1 MRFIGFL
8 WTSVRDFFKWFT
20 PRPDWVL
27 DYYDTSLTPSPSR
40 QKHALIKTISLALG
54 ISNHF
59 VRTTTTTFTTFYL
72 LFYCISLDRILP
84 KDMSA
89 FMKENCAHKC
99 DSNAYTYFTVAMP
112 QNRFQT
118 GALDIKNK
126 DGKLIRL
133 NYVFSRRLNFLY
145 IVIAKKNSLKE
156 SSIL

>member
-1 MRFIGFL
+1 
-8 WTSVRDFFKWFT
+8 
-20 PRPDWVL
+20 
-27 DYYDTSLTPSPSR
+27 
-40 QKHALIKTISLALG
+40 
-54 ISNHF
+54 
-59 VRTTTTTFTTFYL
+59 
-72 LFYCISLDRILP
+72 
-84 KDMSA
+84 MSA

-133 NYVFSRRLNFLY
+133 HYFFSRRLNFLY

-156 SSIL
+156 CVFCKFGTQNTVPYYQKYRLLFGDFTHWDWT